1 MKPTVSVCVTTYQ
14 QARFIAQAL
23 DGALAQRTSFRVE
36 ILVGEDESN
45 DGTRDIVSTYARRHP
60 DRVRAFFR
68 SRRDVIY
75 YDGRPTGR
83 YNFVATLREARGDFV
98 AFLDGDDYWTDTEK
112 LQRQVDRLNEL
123 HGCALCFHRM
133 RVVDEAGTDL
143 GEFAPRRPTERYD
156 LGDLVEWLGIPTSSA
171 MIRRS
176 TIPEFERWYL
186 GLPVGDWPLWIL
198 CARQGDIAYLD
209 AAMAAHRVH
218 PGGQWSG
225 LSKEA
230 RWREEVLISRALR
243 RAVPAGELYRLDK
256 RIAKM
261 QGLRIGHLV
270 RHRRPVA
277 ALGVLAQ
284 SLRECRDD
292 GRSVLTWAWANTA
305 SGARR
310 VVPLVAREPHGMVY
324 RSFDPRGAASPTQ
337 KGRTCTDEDNTT
349 DLSNS

>member
-1 MKPTVSVCVTTYQ
+1 MKPTVSVCVTAYQ
-14 QARFIAQAL
+14 HARFIAQAL
-23 DGALAQRTSFRVE
+23 DGVLAQRTSFRVE
-36 ILVGEDESN
+36 ILVGEDEST
-45 DGTRDIVSTYARRHP
+45 DGTRDIVSAYARRHP

-68 SRRDVIY
+68 NRRDVIY

-83 YNFVATLREARGDFV
+83 YNFVATLQEARGDFV
-98 AFLDGDDYWTDTEK
+98 AFLDGDDYWTDAEK
-112 LQRQVDRLNEL
+112 LQHQVDRLHEWR
-123 HGCALCFHRM
+123 GCALCFHRI

-176 TIPEFERWYL
+176 TIPELERWYL

-209 AAMAAHRVH
+209 APMAAHRVH

-230 RWREEVLISRALR
+230 RWREEVLTSRALR
-243 RAVPAGELYRLDK
+243 RAVPAGELRRLDR

-261 QGLRIGHLV
+261 QGLRIGQLM
-270 RHRRPVA
+270 RDRRPVTG
-277 ALGVLAQ
+277 LKMLAQ

-292 GRSVLTWAWANTA
+292 GRSALAWALTNA
-305 SGARR
+305 AAGARR
-310 VVPLVAREPHGMVY
+310 LLPLAAREPHGMVY
-324 RSFDPRGAASPTQ
+324 RSLDPHGTAFPTQ
-337 KGRTCTDEDNTT
+337 KD
-349 DLSNS
+349 